1 MSQKRKNRIWISKMT
16 IPAIL
21 LTQFEA
27 NPRASRR
34 LILLSKLRSVQVAIS
49 EIDVCK
55 YFYRR

>member
-1 MSQKRKNRIWISKMT
+1 
-16 IPAIL
+16 L